1 MVHLT
6 KLAAAA
12 VNRTTINAPYNLAAI
27 KKLFE
32 TSNYYVRKES
42 RDIFLAPSWAIS
54 AKRRSDGSILSKTS
68 VSAAPYIGNIQKR
81 LSSSSAVVDSSKST
95 IVPDFS
101 AYKKNSGPNTSRA
114 FTYLMVGATGALT
127 AAGSKA
133 FVTDFLAN
141 LSASADVLAMAKVEV
156 DLTKIPEGKNITIK
170 WRGKP
175 IFIRHRT
182 PDEIAEANSVQL
194 SELRDP
200 QSDAERA
207 KKPEWLVMLGV
218 CTHLGCVPI
227 GEAGDYHGWYC
238 PCHGSHYDISGRI
251 RKGPAPLN
259 LEVPVYNFEDETK
272 LIIG

>member
-1 MVHLT
+1 M
-6 KLAAAA
+6 
-12 VNRTTINAPYNLAAI
+12 
-27 KKLFE
+27 
-32 TSNYYVRKES
+32 
-42 RDIFLAPSWAIS
+42 
-54 AKRRSDGSILSKTS
+54 
-68 VSAAPYIGNIQKR
+68 
-81 LSSSSAVVDSSKST
+81 SSSSAVVDSSKST

-101 AYKKNSGPNTSRA
+101 HYKKNSGPNTSRA

-156 DLTKIPEGKNITIK
+156 DLTKIPEGKNLTIK

-200 QSDAERA
+200 QSDADRT
-207 KKPEWLVMLGV
+207 KKPEWLVMLV
-218 CTHLGCVPI
+218 S
-227 GEAGDYHGWYC
+227 EN
-238 PCHGSHYDISGRI
+238 
-251 RKGPAPLN
+251 LN
-259 LEVPVYNFEDETK
+259 SVYIYIF
-272 LIIG
+272 